1 MARNQEQSENNKL
14 LTAER
19 RLRLHDYKV
28 ELAEKE
34 ETDTYNQI
42 KKRRIEL
49 QNKASSKHA
58 IVDLTNDNYT
68 SMSNMN
74 SNNQQQQQLNN
85 AFSSSSS
92 SMPNFFALHNPINLN
107 SIQNIDN
114 LNNSTT
120 AINVGFHQQ
129 QIVNGLGSS
138 SSTPNLNN
146 QPQLQ
151 TKNSF
156 NNISVNMS
164 SNNQQQQQQQN
175 NAFSSSSSMQNF
187 LAQPLSP
194 IKLNSIQNLNS
205 HNNQHQQ
212 LPYNNS
218 NSFFIQNSFAQPQN
232 QNIANNLAPN
242 MNSNNQ
248 QQQQLNNAFSASS
261 SSMPNFLAQPQN
273 QNIVNNVSSF
283 NSLNSNENGHFLGP
297 LNQNSLLKLNQHI
310 NFNNQQQQFQF
321 HNNRNLNNALTTKN
335 PQYQHELNQV
345 FSPSSFVQNYYANHH
360 NQSNLLATVSNMNL
374 NNKQQQFQTGHLLNN
389 VLSNISSSELNN
401 QQPNQYDLTNH
412 HQHQQQQFQ
421 NNNLSC

>member
-1 MARNQEQSENNKL
+1 
-14 LTAER
+14 
-19 RLRLHDYKV
+19 
-28 ELAEKE
+28 
-34 ETDTYNQI
+34 
-42 KKRRIEL
+42 
-49 QNKASSKHA
+49 
-58 IVDLTNDNYT
+58 
-68 SMSNMN
+68 
-74 SNNQQQQQLNN
+74 
-85 AFSSSSS
+85 
-92 SMPNFFALHNPINLN
+92 
-107 SIQNIDN
+107 
-114 LNNSTT
+114 
-120 AINVGFHQQ
+120 
-129 QIVNGLGSS
+129 
-138 SSTPNLNN
+138 
-146 QPQLQ
+146 
-151 TKNSF
+151 
-156 NNISVNMS
+156 
-164 SNNQQQQQQQN
+164 
-175 NAFSSSSSMQNF
+175 
-187 LAQPLSP
+187 
-194 IKLNSIQNLNS
+194 
-205 HNNQHQQ
+205 
-212 LPYNNS
+212 
-218 NSFFIQNSFAQPQN
+218 
-232 QNIANNLAPN
+232 

-261 SSMPNFLAQPQN
+261 SSMTNFLAQPQN

-421 NNNLSC
+421 NKNLSC